1 MRPDTIII
9 HVPIRVPETFLKDLA
24 ILAGIL
30 CLCMILLSMIVY
42 NSSFE
47 EVYVFITNTM
57 FGSLALTFGILAIG
71 TVIMI
76 YLVWRALWRQV

>member
-1 MRPDTIII
+1 
-9 HVPIRVPETFLKDLA
+9 
-24 ILAGIL
+24 
-30 CLCMILLSMIVY
+30 
-42 NSSFE
+42 
-47 EVYVFITNTM
+47 VYVFITNTM

>member
-1 MRPDTIII
+1 MRSNTIII